1 MCKDNQSP
9 TNLNVIQKGLAQSQL
24 ANMIPECNRHIV
36 RYEKLPPE
44 MALEE
49 DAKFFRFRGGYSV
62 EKLASKQ
69 PKKKLVVHKS
79 PQTSTFPQGYSQNM
93 TKLR

>member
-24 ANMIPECNRHIV
+24 ANKIPECDRHVV

-49 DAKFFRFRGGYSV
+49 DAKFSRCRGGYSV

-79 PQTSTFPQGYSQNM
+79 SQTSTFPQGYSQNM
-93 TKLR
+93 TRLR